1 MNENI
6 FEELG
11 AVIADKLKSAVPNLL
26 QSTPRKTKYQIYKFF
41 IANGSTPDVTIDE
54 NIDTRYKRVTGV
66 FMYTDEAIANNLNLE
81 FENDLRISDQIVYPA
96 NFDSF
101 LLYPVLQ
108 NQEFTTLKPA
118 IPVANSKIEGRVKS
132 FTAVGADTYFTILLR
147 VEE

>member
-26 QSTPRKTKYQIYKFF
+26 QSSPRKTKYQIYKFF
-41 IANGSTPDVTIDE
+41 IPNGSTPDITIDE

-66 FMYTDEAIANNLNLE
+66 EMYTDTDIANNLNLE
-81 FENDLRISDQIVYPA
+81 FENDLRISGEIVYPTY
-96 NFDSF
+96 FDSF
-101 LLYPVLQ
+101 WLFPILQ
-108 NQEFTTLKPA
+108 NSEHTTLKPA
-118 IPVANSKIEGRVKS
+118 IPVANSKIEGRVKGS
-132 FTAVGADTYFTILLR
+132 AAVGADTYFTILLR

>member
-26 QSTPRKTKYQIYKFF
+26 QSSPRKTKYQIYKFF

-81 FENDLRISDQIVYPA
+81 FENDLRISDQIVYPT

-101 LLYPVLQ
+101 VLFPVLQ

-132 FTAVGADTYFTILLR
+132 STAVGADTYLTILLR

>member
-26 QSTPRKTKYQIYKFF
+26 QSSPRKTKYQIYKFF

-66 FMYTDEAIANNLNLE
+66 FMYTDTELANNLNLE
-81 FENDLRISDQIVYPA
+81 FENDLRISDQIVYPT

-101 LLYPVLQ
+101 MLYPIMQ
-108 NQEFTTLKPA
+108 NNEFTTLKPA

-132 FTAVGADTYFTILLR
+132 STAVGADTYLTILLR